1 MLIWLLI
8 HFVGFLA
15 LLGAAVVMDVRE
27 RRIPNA
33 VTVPALLFAVGIA
46 AALPGRAVIPAA
58 AGALMALGLGFPLF
72 AIGGIGAG
80 DAKLL
85 TAVGAFVGPTALLA
99 VIIWGGLAGCGLA
112 LVDAARRRTV
122 VPLLMN
128 TLSLFIYLITLGRA
142 GRRNTLDT
150 PGAQAVP
157 YGVAIAAGALAAWFI
172 PLPGTVL

>member
-1 MLIWLLI
+1 MLVWLLI

-15 LLGAAVVMDVRE
+15 LIGAAVVMDVRE
-27 RRIPNA
+27 RRIPN
-33 VTVPALLFAVGIA
+33 VITVPALLFAVAIA
-46 AALPGRAVIPAA
+46 AALPGRAVLPAIV
-58 AGALMALGLGFPLF
+58 GALVAFGLGFPLF
-72 AIGGIGAG
+72 ALGGIGAG

-112 LVDAARRRTV
+112 LADAVRRRTV

-128 TLSLFIYLITLGRA
+128 TLSLFIYLISLGRA
-142 GRRNTLDT
+142 GRRASLET
-150 PGAQAVP
+150 PGAQTVP